1 MQTVHSVKRG
11 TEDVCCTITTL
22 WNITA
27 KSLKATNYHCI
38 HVHGEYIYIFDH
50 NGSIYL

>member
-1 MQTVHSVKRG
+1 MQTVHSVKRVK
-11 TEDVCCTITTL
+11 EDVCCTIIAL

-27 KSLKATNYHCI
+27 KSLKATNYHSI

-50 NGSIYL
+50 NCSIYL